1 MLLHSDQAN
10 QANATQTFAT
20 PSAAAGTR
28 VPGNENDHSFIGM
41 LDSFRGS
48 GGLARAQEVFT
59 MFKGRSDLGVMTLAR
74 WMAQRTVLSLEWHAD
89 VWVPLFQFELQHMT
103 VKPAM
108 VPVLA
113 VLNPVCTP
121 WELAHWCAQPHR
133 LLDGQSPADALDA
146 GATQV
151 LRAACA
157 DRFTL
162 L

>member
-1 MLLHSDQAN
+1 
-10 QANATQTFAT
+10 
-20 PSAAAGTR
+20 
-28 VPGNENDHSFIGM
+28 
-41 LDSFRGS
+41 
-48 GGLARAQEVFT
+48 

-133 LLDGQSPADALDA
+133 LLVGQSPADALDA